1 MAAAQDYRNALR
13 RLLGL
18 VDNERIPYIS
28 HETERRHQPRY
39 DLTRIDTFLTRIGN
53 LQKGAPTIHVAGSKG
68 KGSTA
73 AMCANI
79 LRCQGYR
86 VGMYSSPHLHTFRE
100 RISLSGKPIP
110 GKRFAEVL
118 DRLWEPM
125 LQLNDESEGRVTVFE
140 LLTAMGLAYF
150 SEEKTDFNVIEVGL
164 GGRLDATNVVE
175 PSVSVIT
182 SLSLDHT
189 QVLGD
194 TIEEIAREKAG
205 IIKPGIPVVT
215 APQTREAMQVIR
227 DACSERGA
235 DLFTVGEDVRWKPR
249 RSTFTDTMRIAPP
262 QHFEVHGRTGALD
275 LQVSLLG
282 PHQLENAA
290 IAVGVMEVLE
300 EQGHTI
306 SKKSIADGLDT
317 VQWPCRL
324 EVLTDRGGSG
334 PLIVADGAH
343 NPHSAE
349 RLREALAD
357 CFHYEEAVLV
367 LGASRDKDLEGIVS
381 ALAPVASRA
390 VVTSTRHP
398 RSAPPALL
406 ADLFRSHGVESHTAS
421 NTADAVTLALDIAGK
436 DDLVLATG
444 SLFLAAEVREVVKGI
459 PPEVYPEL
467 SGV

>member
-1 MAAAQDYRNALR
+1 MASAQDYRNALR

-28 HETERRHQPRY
+28 HDTERRHQPRY
-39 DLTRIDTFLTRIGN
+39 DLTRIDTFLTRLGN
-53 LQKGAPTIHVAGSKG
+53 LQKGVPTIHIAGSKG

-79 LRCQGYR
+79 LQCQGYR

-100 RISLSGKPIP
+100 RISLNGKPIP
-110 GKRFAEVL
+110 EKRFAEVL

-205 IIKPGIPVVT
+205 IIKPGVPVVT
-215 APQTREAMQVIR
+215 APQAPSAMQVIR
-227 DACSERGA
+227 DTCSERGA
-235 DLFTVGEDVRWKPR
+235 DLLTLGEDICWRVGE
-249 RSTFTDTMRIAPP
+249 STFPDTKKIAPP
-262 QHFEVHGRTGALD
+262 QLLEIQSRKGIYD

-282 PHQLENAA
+282 SHQLENATV
-290 IAVGVMEVLE
+290 AVAAMEILQE
-300 EQGHTI
+300 RGHRL
-306 SKKSIADGLDT
+306 SMGSIAKGIDT
-317 VQWPCRL
+317 VVWPCRL
-324 EVLTDRGGSG
+324 EVLADEGG

-343 NPHSAE
+343 NPHSIA
-349 RLREALAD
+349 RLRDALSN
-357 CFHYEEAVLV
+357 CFHYGKVIVV
-367 LGASRDKDLEGIVS
+367 LGASRDKDLERMIS
-381 ALAPVASRA
+381 ALAPVVSQA

-398 RSAPPALL
+398 RSASPDLL
-406 ADLFRSHGVESHTAS
+406 ADIFRSHGVESHTAS
-421 NTADAVTLALDIAGK
+421 NTADAVSLALDIAGN